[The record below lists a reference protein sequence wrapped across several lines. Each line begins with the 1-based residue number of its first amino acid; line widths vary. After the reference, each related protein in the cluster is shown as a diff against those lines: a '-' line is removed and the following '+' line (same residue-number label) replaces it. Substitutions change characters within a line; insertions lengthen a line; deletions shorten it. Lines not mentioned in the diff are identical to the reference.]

1 VARAI
6 EPRAGAPDLHV
17 AAPVDEPLRRPA
29 PTQWAEPP
37 PAGGQ
42 GVPGYARL
50 IAGGDEAR
58 ATRDE
63 ARSELARRRED
74 AEREAAAHADRPEE
88 IPGLGGIGLE
98 LTIAALR
105 LARTLVTAPLRIGL
119 AFLRPREAM

>member
-1 VARAI
+1 VARAT
-6 EPRAGAPDLHV
+6 EPRVGAPDLHV

-29 PTQWAEPP
+29 PVQWAEPP

-50 IAGGDEAR
+50 IAGADEAR

-63 ARSELARRRED
+63 AQAELARRRED
-74 AEREAAAHADRPEE
+74 AEREAAAYADRPEE

-105 LARTLVTAPLRIGL
+105 LARTLVTAPLRIAL